1 MKEITLTINDKQ
13 VKGKEGDTVLEICEQ
28 NGIYIPTLCHHKGL
42 SDVGACRMCVVE
54 IERERKPV
62 PSCCYPATDG
72 LVIRTNT
79 DKLESYRRMILELML
94 FEHNHDCSTCKSDG
108 RCELQDLMKLY
119 GIDKTR
125 FPVTESVETIDDSSG
140 TIVRDPNKCILCGRC
155 VRACDEISGHR
166 ILSFANRGY
175 KTVVAVDMNEL
186 LGESA
191 CMSCGACVQVCP
203 TGAVTAKLAYL
214 QGKDKE
220 FTKVR
225 TTCSGC
231 GNGCQIE
238 LNIKDNRI
246 VKVYG
251 IEDGPENKGHLCVK
265 GRFGFDYVH
274 HPDRLTNPLI
284 KRNGKLEEA
293 SWNEALDLVASRFK
307 ELKDNYGSDAL
318 GGIAS
323 AKCTNEESY
332 LFQKFVRTCFGTNSV
347 DFCTRLCHTT
357 SAVALTRAFGSGA
370 MTNSIRDCDKSNV
383 VLIAG
388 FNPTETSPVL
398 ADHLKHLVESN
409 DLKLI
414 VIDPRAID
422 IAKYSEVWLRP
433 TIGTD
438 SAWINGMMN
447 VIIEEDLYDHE
458 FVENR
463 TEGFEEFRKPLSEY
477 TPEKVEEITGIPKEQ
492 IIAAARLYAHADR
505 ASIMFSMGITQHIY
519 GTDNVAALCNLAM
532 LTGNVGREGT
542 GVNTISKQT
551 NGQGAGDM
559 GCLPNIYPGSQLV
572 TNPKINEKFENAW
585 GVKLS
590 SEVGL
595 TESEMICEK
604 GRIKCLFVMGGNPMR
619 SGPNLN
625 KVREVLENLDFLV
638 VQDIFLTE
646 TAELADVVL
655 PGVSFVEK
663 DGTFTNV
670 GRRVQR
676 VRKAIPEIGQ
686 TMQEWEIICEI
697 SKRMGYQMTYNSPE
711 EIMEE
716 IASLTPPYG
725 GIHYDRLDGQGLQW
739 PCPNRDHP
747 GTAYLHEGSFSRGK
761 GLFTPV
767 EYHPPAESPDDEYP
781 LILSTGKNLHHLHT
795 GAVTRRS
802 VPLYDLARE
811 DFLEMNPLD
820 RRKIGIT
827 DTNRVKVTSRR
838 GQIDMKLKVTDR
850 VPEGTVFATFYS
862 EGPGINIL
870 TNDAW
875 DPLGKVPELKLSA
888 VKVEAI

>member
-1 MKEITLTINDKQ
+1 MSEITLTIDDKE
-13 VKGKEGDTVLEICEQ
+13 VKGKEGDTVLEICQ
-28 NGIYIPTLCHHKGL
+28 ANGIDVPTLCHHEGL

-54 IERERKPV
+54 IERERRPI
-62 PSCCYPATDG
+62 PSCTYPARDG
-72 LVIRTNT
+72 LVVKTNT
-79 DKLESYRRMILELML
+79 EQLEKYRRLLLELMVS
-94 FEHNHDCSTCKSDG
+94 EHNHDCSVCESDG
-108 RCELQDLMKLY
+108 RCELQNLINRY
-119 GIDKTR
+119 GIDKPR
-125 FPVTESVETIDDSSG
+125 FPITESIEPIDDSSG
-140 TIVRDPNKCILCGRC
+140 TILRDPNKCILCGRC
-155 VRACDEISGHR
+155 VRACAEISMHR
-166 ILSFANRGY
+166 ILDFANRGD
-175 KTVVAVDMNEL
+175 KTVVAADMNEL
-186 LGESA
+186 LGQCG
-191 CMSCGACVQVCP
+191 CMFCGACVQVCP
-203 TGAVTAKLAYL
+203 TGALSPKSARF

-238 LNIKDNRI
+238 LSIKDNRI
-246 VKVYG
+246 TKVYG
-251 IEDGPENKGHLCVK
+251 VEDGPENKGHLCVK

-274 HPDRLTNPLI
+274 HPDRLTTPLI
-284 KRNGKLEEA
+284 KHNGKLEEA
-293 SWNEALDLVASRFK
+293 SWDEALDLVASRFK
-307 ELKDNYGSDAL
+307 ELKDKYGSNAL
-318 GGIAS
+318 AGIAS

-332 LFQKFVRTCFGTNSV
+332 LFQKFIRTCFGTNSV

-370 MTNSIRDCDKSNV
+370 MTNSIRDCEKSEV

-398 ADHLKHLVESN
+398 ADYLKHLVKSN
-409 DLKLI
+409 GLKLI
-414 VIDPRAID
+414 VVDPRATD
-422 IAKYSEVWLRP
+422 ITEYSELWLRP
-433 TIGTD
+433 KIGTD
-438 SAWINGMMN
+438 AAWINGMLN
-447 VIIEEDLYDHE
+447 VIINEDLYDHE

-463 TEGFEEFRKPLSEY
+463 TEGFDEFRKPIPEY
-477 TPEKVEEITGIPKEQ
+477 TPEKVEEITGIPKQ
-492 IIAAARLYAHADR
+492 KTMAAARLYALADR

-542 GVNTISKQT
+542 GVNTISKQN

-559 GCLPNIYPGSQLV
+559 GCLPNIYPGAQLV
-572 TNPKINEKFENAW
+572 TDPKINEKFERAW
-585 GVKLS
+585 GAKLS
-590 SEVGL
+590 SEIGL
-595 TESEMICEK
+595 TESEMICDK
-604 GRIKCLFVMGGNPMR
+604 GKIKGLYIMGGNPMR

-625 KVREVLENLDFLV
+625 KVREVLGNLDFLV

-646 TAELADVVL
+646 TAKLADVVL

-676 VRKAIPEIGQ
+676 LRKAIPEIGQ
-686 TMQEWEIICEI
+686 GRQEWEIISDI
-697 SKRMGYQMTYNSPE
+697 SQRMGYPMSYHSPE

-725 GIHYDRLDGQGLQW
+725 GIHYDRLDSHGLQW
-739 PCPNRDHP
+739 PCPNRDHQ
-747 GTAYLHEGSFSRGK
+747 GTAYLHKDRFSRGK
-761 GLFTPV
+761 GLFTSV
-767 EYHPPAESPDDEYP
+767 EYHPPAESPDAEYP
-781 LILSTGKNLHHLHT
+781 FVLTTGKNLYHLHT

-802 VPLYDLARE
+802 APLHDLARE

-827 DTNRVKVTSRR
+827 DTNRVRVISRR
-838 GQIDMKLKVTDR
+838 GQIEIKLKITDR
-850 VPEGTVFATFYS
+850 VPEGTVFATFHS
-862 EGPGINIL
+862 TEPGVNIL
-870 TNDAW
+870 TNEAW